1 MSNTARNYHAH
12 GGAEW
17 VVGGKLTFLPGAT
30 VEGAEGLFD
39 VPSGAGA
46 AQLPYLEDSKATS
59 AASLREDYNKLLAA
73 LRTAGLMD
81 AAPTAETEAD
91 QSSKN
96 ESGDAE

>member
-1 MSNTARNYHAH
+1 M
-12 GGAEW
+12 G

-46 AQLPYLEDSKATS
+46 VQLPYLEDSKATS

-73 LRTAGLMD
+73 LRTAARIHLFHLQQSAGRRVAD
-81 AAPTAETEAD
+81 AG
-91 QSSKN
+91 N
-96 ESGDAE
+96 

>member
-1 MSNTARNYHAH
+1 MSNIARNYHAH

-39 VPSGAGA
+39 VPSGTGA
-46 AQLPYLEDSKATS
+46 TQLSYLEDSKATS

-73 LRTAGLMD
+73 LRSAGLMSQ
-81 AAPTAETEAD
+81 APVAEAETTPVTKA
-91 QSSKN
+91 
-96 ESGDAE
+96 ESGDVE

>member
-1 MSNTARNYHAH
+1 MSNIAKNYHAH

-39 VPSGAGA
+39 LPSGATA
-46 AQLPYLEDSKATS
+46 TQIPYIEDSKATN
-59 AASLREDYNKLLAA
+59 AAGLRDDYNKLLAA
-73 LRTAGLMD
+73 LRTAGLMP
-81 AAPTAETEAD
+81 AAPVAEEEIVPLVEP
-91 QSSKN
+91 